1 MSFILV
7 PQDGEDVQVNAW
19 NWRPTLE
26 ILYREKLIG
35 LEQYERMG
43 AHGCGGRVDGEFAL
57 RVAETIERK
66 LYAMKPGGRTLADGS
81 LTDQKKK
88 EVVFSPQWD
97 GQEVDVNDLYSAE
110 FEWLERFRDF
120 CRKCGGF
127 EVS

>member
-66 LYAMKPGGRTLADGS
+66 LYCDEARRENPCRWKLDRSKEEGGC
-81 LTDQKKK
+81 
-88 EVVFSPQWD
+88 VFAAV
-97 GQEVDVNDLYSAE
+97 GRA
-110 FEWLERFRDF
+110 RGR
-120 CRKCGGF
+120 R
-127 EVS
+127 

>member
-7 PQDGEDVQVNAW
+7 PQKGDDVHVNAW

-26 ILYREKLIG
+26 ILYRENLVS

-43 AHGCGGRVDGEFAL
+43 ANGCGGCVDSELAL

-66 LYAMKPGGRTLADGS
+66 LQTMRPGDRILADGS
-81 LTDQKKK
+81 STDQPRK
-88 EVVFSPQWD
+88 EVVFSPQKD
-97 GQEVDVNDLYSAE
+97 AQAVDVNDLYSAE
-110 FEWLERFRDF
+110 FEWLARFRDF
-120 CRKCGGF
+120 CRGSGGF